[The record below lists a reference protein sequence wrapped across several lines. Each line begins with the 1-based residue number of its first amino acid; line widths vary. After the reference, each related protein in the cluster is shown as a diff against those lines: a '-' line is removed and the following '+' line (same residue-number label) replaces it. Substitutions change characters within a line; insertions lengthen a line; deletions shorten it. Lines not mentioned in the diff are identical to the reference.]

1 MSAHSDETWE
11 SYDALW
17 RHVQR
22 LANRVSE
29 MEARLRLL
37 EEAGPESGFQGGTE
51 SADEFSVTSRSA

>member
-1 MSAHSDETWE
+1 MWE

-22 LANRVSE
+22 LANRVTE